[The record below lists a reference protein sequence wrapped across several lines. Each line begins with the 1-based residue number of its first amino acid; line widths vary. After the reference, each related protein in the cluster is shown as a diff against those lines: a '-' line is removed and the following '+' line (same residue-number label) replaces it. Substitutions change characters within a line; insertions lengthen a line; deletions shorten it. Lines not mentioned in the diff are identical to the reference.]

1 MGDLPSMIN
10 KTKSATFTRADIGTH
25 VVFAGFDGGS
35 YSATIVEVHSVG
47 YPLDDQT
54 VRVAYRPAGPEFV
67 YATVKRADWFRL
79 TRFAP
84 TSKFMALEV
93 L

>member
-1 MGDLPSMIN
+1 MIN
-10 KTKSATFTRADIGTH
+10 KTKSATFTRADNGSH

-35 YSATIVEVHSVG
+35 YSATIVEVHSIG
-47 YPLDDQT
+47 YPLSDQT
-54 VRVAYRPAGPEFV
+54 VRIMYHPVGPEPVF
-67 YATVKRADWFRL
+67 ATVKRVDWHRL

-84 TSKFMALEV
+84 GSKFMTVEV